1 VQPAVQ
7 PASAADRQVFE
18 ERKAERV
25 AERDAIVQKIAAI
38 EDQLGIG

>member
-18 ERKAERV
+18 ERKAER
-25 AERDAIVQKIAAI
+25 DAIVQKIAAI